1 MMYVVCDFWAKS
13 KLQKYLEPV
22 VALMEKADK
31 RAFLN
36 SNELECFEV
45 LLKRELGAQRS
56 ASSAKGEPYFFFH
69 HPDLGSYGQIQLYDR
84 KDAQY
89 CVARLSFFELKGI
102 LEYDLNACD
111 FFDVSDRLFG
121 REGGVEHDG

>member
-1 MMYVVCDFWAKS
+1 MMYVVCGFWAKS
-13 KLQKYLEPV
+13 KLPKYLEPV
-22 VALMEKADK
+22 VAMMERADK

-45 LLKRELGAQRS
+45 LLKRELKARWA
-56 ASSAKGEPYFFFH
+56 ASSSRRPPYLCCH
-69 HPDLGSYGQIQLYDR
+69 HSDTVPDGYIYLYD
-84 KDAQY
+84 KEDAQDS
-89 CVARLSFFELKGI
+89 VARLYFFGLRGI
-102 LEYDLNACD
+102 LEYNLDVGD